1 MAKEKIAI
9 VGDSFSADV
18 TPTSWI
24 SRLAVDYDI
33 TNYSQ
38 RGASEYRLYNI
49 VNQYEVELSLADRI
63 IMFHT
68 NSLRVYIP
76 DTVDYPARRLTSHT
90 HCDLVI
96 NDALAD
102 PQWAKIAEVYFKN
115 FFDEKHLKTQY
126 QLLISDIDARFGR
139 KIIHCS
145 GFDEHLVGNVS
156 IQSFAQVRQDHPGTT
171 NHLDYTG
178 NLKIY
183 QYIKEKLC

>member
-1 MAKEKIAI
+1 MVKEKIAI
-9 VGDSFSADV
+9 VGDSFSADT

-24 SRLAVDYDI
+24 THLESEYDV

-38 RGASEYRLYNI
+38 RGASEYRLYTI
-49 VNQYEVELSLADRI
+49 VNQYEPELYSADRI

-68 NSLRVYIP
+68 NSLRVFVP
-76 DTVDYPARRLTSHT
+76 DTVDYPSRQLASHA

-96 NDALAD
+96 GDALAD
-102 PQWAKIAEVYFKN
+102 PQWAKIAETYLKY
-115 FFDEKHLKTQY
+115 FFDEDYLRTQY
-126 QLLISDIDARFGR
+126 QLLISDIHERFSR

-145 GFDEHLVGNVS
+145 GFDEHTAGNVS
-156 IQSFAQVRQDHPGTT
+156 IKSFAQVREDHPGTT

-183 QYIKEKLC
+183 QYIKERLC